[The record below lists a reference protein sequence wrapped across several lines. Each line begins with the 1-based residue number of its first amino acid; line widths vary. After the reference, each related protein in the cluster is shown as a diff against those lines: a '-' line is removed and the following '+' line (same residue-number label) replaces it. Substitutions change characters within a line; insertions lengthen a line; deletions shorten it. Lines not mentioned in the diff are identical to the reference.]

1 MITGMI
7 LTFFVCIFK
16 ASDHPRDNGSR
27 EEQAH
32 SLSTVHTCYW
42 KLPGQPVES
51 TGKVRFSENTPPT
64 HLAHPPLAH
73 MWEHKQHT
81 HTYTLT
87 RRNKHHKSYLKVI
100 IPLQTF
106 EEAGPEGWSS
116 HKGFPGVRKMWATF
130 GAQNLK
136 SMSLGE
142 TDRIFVMFFLY
153 FLFLSS

>member
-1 MITGMI
+1 MHLIISLTG
-7 LTFFVCIFK
+7 K
-16 ASDHPRDNGSR
+16 ASRDNGSS

-51 TGKVRFSENTPPT
+51 TGKLQVQWE
-64 HLAHPPLAH
+64 HPVHPLLAH
-73 MWEHKQHT
+73 MWEHKQHS

-87 RRNKHHKSYLKVI
+87 RRNNHHKSHLKVI

-142 TDRIFVMFFLY
+142 TDKIFVTLFLC